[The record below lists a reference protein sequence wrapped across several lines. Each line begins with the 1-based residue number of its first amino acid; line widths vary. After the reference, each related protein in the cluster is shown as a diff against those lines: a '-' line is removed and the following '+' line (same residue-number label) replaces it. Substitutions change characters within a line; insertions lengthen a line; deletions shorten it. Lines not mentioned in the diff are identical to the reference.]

1 MESATIHRGFQK
13 DGFPQLCEQ
22 GDNIG
27 HTEVDNVV
35 RSRRTSMSRHWSK
48 RAPGRMD

>member
-1 MESATIHRGFQK
+1 MRRWLMESATIHRGFQK

-27 HTEVDNVV
+27 HIEVDNEVC
-35 RSRRTSMSRHWSK
+35 SRKTFTSKH
-48 RAPGRMD
+48 